1 MLGGGATVNEFGTL
15 WYEEELVE
23 LCRCGVGGGEVNT
36 D

>member
-1 MLGGGATVNEFGTL
+1 MKEFGTG